1 MRKLNSSLLTGLAAT
16 SLLCMAS
23 GVWADGQRN
32 FRAALIGYEEVPAV
46 STGASGTLLARIAEG
61 DGSIDFELSYQ
72 GIEGGNATAAHIHVG
87 QRGANGGVSAFLCGG
102 GRPACPATGGTV
114 MGTIFPEDVIG
125 PVGEQQVAA
134 GGLDELIAAIR
145 AGVTYANV
153 HSPASSG
160 GEIRGQL
167 RPGSPGDGN

>member
-1 MRKLNSSLLTGLAAT
+1 MRKFNRSVLAGLAAT
-16 SLLCMAS
+16 SLLGIAS

-46 STGASGTLLARIAEG
+46 STGARGTLHARIAEG
-61 DGSIDFELSYQ
+61 DGSIDFELTYE
-72 GIEGGNATAAHIHVG
+72 GIEGGNVTAAHIHVG
-87 QRGANGGVSAFLCGG
+87 QRSVNGGVSAFFCGGG
-102 GRPACPATGGTV
+102 GRPMCPATGGTV
-114 MGTIFPEDVIG
+114 MGTIFPEHVIG
-125 PVGEQQVAA
+125 PGGAQQVAA

-153 HSPASSG
+153 HSQVSPG

-167 RPGSPGDGN
+167 RPGSPGSN